1 MMRESRASMICIC
14 LLAVASI
21 CPAQQRR
28 AERILAETGVKG
40 GLVVHL
46 GCGNGKLTA
55 ALRANDSY
63 LVHGLDKDAGNI
75 EKARDHISSIDLYG
89 EVSVEQWAG
98 KVLPYND
105 NVVNLL
111 IADDLGNVSMSE
123 VMRVLCPNGI
133 AFINGKKT
141 AKPRP
146 SDIDEWTH
154 FLHDADG
161 NAVAKDAKVAT
172 PKHLQWE
179 AEPKRTRDHDALASI
194 SAMTS
199 SNGRI
204 FYILD
209 EGPTSLVHHPAD
221 WKLIARDAFNGKLLW
236 KRGIDSWMTHLSPF
250 RSGPAHLPRLLVSIG
265 DRVYVTLGFDAPI
278 TMLDAATGETIR
290 TYEGSEKTEEI
301 IYYNGTLLTVKGDL
315 NIMNGEAPKIYGYWE
330 LSVDRKPD
338 V

>member
-250 RSGPAHLPRLLVSIG
+250 RSGPAHLPRLLV
-265 DRVYVTLGFDAPI
+265 
-278 TMLDAATGETIR
+278 
-290 TYEGSEKTEEI
+290 
-301 IYYNGTLLTVKGDL
+301 
-315 NIMNGEAPKIYGYWE
+315 
-330 LSVDRKPD
+330 
-338 V
+338 